1 VRRSDGIQRLSR
13 TLLFVLD
20 GELALYTAK
29 ELCHRRGRLL
39 ESFAKFI
46 QDLVRD
52 GGYPLLFLLIML
64 ESTLV
69 PIPSELVMPFAGYLA
84 QKGEFSLPAVLA
96 INSAAALVGSGLGYW
111 IGAAGGKPLLLRY
124 GKYILVRA
132 KDIEKTEVYFAK
144 HGKATI
150 LIGRFLPVIRH
161 IISVPAGIAKM
172 PLLAFFTQ
180 TFIGATIWGG
190 VLIMVGYELGANW
203 ESVAGMAK
211 RIDLVIGAVIVL
223 ALVALGI
230 RFVVRRRRERILL
243 QNNPD
248 STI

>member
-1 VRRSDGIQRLSR
+1 
-13 TLLFVLD
+13 
-20 GELALYTAK
+20 
-29 ELCHRRGRLL
+29 LL

-46 QDLVRD
+46 QDLVSD
-52 GGYPLLFLLIML
+52 MGYPGLFLLIML

-96 INSAAALVGSGLGYW
+96 INSTAALVGSGLCYW

-124 GKYILVRA
+124 GKYVLVRP
-132 KDIEKTEVYFAK
+132 KDIEKTEAYFAK

-161 IISVPAGIAKM
+161 IISVPAGIARM
-172 PLLAFFTQ
+172 PLFAFFTQ

-203 ESVAGMAK
+203 ESVAGKAK

-230 RFVVRRRRERILL
+230 RFVVRRRRERILVAKL
-243 QNNPD
+243 PD
-248 STI
+248 APQ